1 MYHCQACSTSTTP
14 TNRKRKNTK
23 NISFLGDQP
32 QTVKDHL
39 IFSFQEMGRAPR
51 RPDSAFDRPQPEII
65 GDNWINPPTIKNN
78 NPHHIVPIKDQ
89 PLEISWVILQF
100 ILSENQRQGYFNK
113 LTTIRRRKL
122 NYVETKAETRLK
134 ALSFLSWQKEQHWG
148 KKLKR

>member
-1 MYHCQACSTSTTP
+1 MMTAFGYKLEVKDQMYHCQACSTSTTP

-32 QTVKDHL
+32 STVKDHL

-78 NPHHIVPIKDQ
+78 NPHHIIVPIKDQ

-100 ILSENQRQGYFNK
+100 ILSENQ
-113 LTTIRRRKL
+113 RKL

-148 KKLKR
+148 KN